1 MKERKTCW
9 TEGSFVF
16 LLLPPLAL
24 SIAVVEKK
32 NLTTTTARQKV
43 NIFLSMGNTASQ
55 VDIDQDK
62 LEANGSATKRNL
74 SVGDLNQYQKD
85 PAFLPDKTE
94 TWVTSKDQDG
104 WVLSH
109 NSLRGELEE
118 MRAALNA
125 ISTTKSETTT
135 LEAWKL
141 KCLQSIW
148 KYHVDHVVLHQKAE
162 EEVLQP
168 FLETRVKYPTQVS
181 EHGTISLFVFENDRR
196 RCSVL
201 GARYSTLFF

>member
-1 MKERKTCW
+1 
-9 TEGSFVF
+9 
-16 LLLPPLAL
+16 
-24 SIAVVEKK
+24 
-32 NLTTTTARQKV
+32 
-43 NIFLSMGNTASQ
+43 MGNTAS
-55 VDIDQDK
+55 VDNHDTPKD
-62 LEANGSATKRNL
+62 ANGATTPRNL

-118 MRAALNA
+118 MRAALTA
-125 ISTTKSETTT
+125 ITNSSNSETTT
-135 LEAWKL
+135 IDSWKL
-141 KCLQSIW
+141 ECLQSIW
-148 KYHVDHVVLHQKAE
+148 KYHLDHVVLHQKAE

-181 EHGTISLFVFENDRR
+181 QSIGKYL
-196 RCSVL
+196 
-201 GARYSTLFF
+201 A